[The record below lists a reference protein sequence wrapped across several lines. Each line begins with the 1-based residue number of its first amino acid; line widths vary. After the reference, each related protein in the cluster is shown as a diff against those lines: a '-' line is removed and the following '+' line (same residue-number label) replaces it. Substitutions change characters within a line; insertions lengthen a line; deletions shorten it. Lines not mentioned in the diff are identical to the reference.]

1 MANLK
6 MDKDT
11 ELDASMVAASLAL
24 IGSEGHL
31 KIMISVWLSLVKLA
45 GRNFFFF
52 SNSYLECI
60 LALRIGKKFAS
71 VLSKLE

>member
-31 KIMISVWLSLVKLA
+31 EIMISVWLSLVKLA
-45 GRNFFFF
+45 VVNFFF
-52 SNSYLECI
+52 
-60 LALRIGKKFAS
+60 
-71 VLSKLE
+71 